1 MILPVIGYGNPILK
15 RKSKK
20 ITESYPDLKRFIN
33 SMYDTMYN
41 ASGVGLAAPQVGKSI
56 RIFIIDTSP
65 FLNMDDNEIER
76 HKVKSVKQTFI
87 NPTILDE
94 TGEFWSFEEG
104 CLSIPHIRED
114 VKRKSDIIIEY
125 FDENFIC
132 RKENFSGIV
141 ARVIQHE
148 YDHVQGIL
156 FTDKLTSF
164 KKRLLKR
171 KLNNIE
177 NGNVDIDYLIS
188 FYNNTN

>member
-15 RKSKK
+15 RKSKE
-20 ITESYPDLKRFIN
+20 ITGSYPDLKELISN
-33 SMYDTMYN
+33 MYDTMYS
-41 ASGVGLAAPQVGKSI
+41 AKGVGLAAPQIGKSI

-65 FLNMDDNEIER
+65 FLKIDDDEIKDYE
-76 HKVKSVKQTFI
+76 VSSVKQTFI

-104 CLSIPHIRED
+104 CLSIPDIREV
-114 VKRKSDIIIEY
+114 VKRKSEIKIEY
-125 FDENFIC
+125 YDENFNF
-132 RKENFSGIV
+132 KKNDFSGIV

-148 YDHVQGIL
+148 YDHIQGIL

-164 KKRLLKR
+164 KKRLLKS

-177 NGNVDIDYLIS
+177 KGDVDIDYLME
-188 FYNNTN
+188 FYKKN

>member
-20 ITESYPDLKRFIN
+20 ITDSYPDLKELISN
-33 SMYDTMYN
+33 MYDTMYS
-41 ASGVGLAAPQVGKSI
+41 ASGVGLAAPQIGKSI

-65 FLNMDDNEIER
+65 FLKIDDNEIKDYE
-76 HKVKSVKQTFI
+76 VSSVKQTFI

-104 CLSIPHIRED
+104 CLSIPDIREG
-114 VKRKSDIIIEY
+114 VKRKSEIKIEY
-125 FDENFIC
+125 YDENFNF
-132 RKENFSGIV
+132 KKNDFSGIV

-148 YDHVQGIL
+148 YDHIQGIL

-164 KKRLLKR
+164 KKRLLKS

-177 NGNVDIDYLIS
+177 KGDVDIDYVME
-188 FYNNTN
+188 FYKKN

>member
-20 ITESYPDLKRFIN
+20 ITDSYPDLKELISN
-33 SMYDTMYN
+33 MYDTMYS
-41 ASGVGLAAPQVGKSI
+41 ASGVGLAAPQIGKSI

-65 FLNMDDNEIER
+65 FLKIDDNEIKDYE
-76 HKVKSVKQTFI
+76 VSSVKQTFI

-104 CLSIPHIRED
+104 CLSIPDIREG
-114 VKRKSDIIIEY
+114 VKRKSEIKIEY
-125 FDENFIC
+125 YDENFNF
-132 RKENFSGIV
+132 KKNDFSGIV

-148 YDHVQGIL
+148 YDHIQGIL

-164 KKRLLKR
+164 KKRLLKS

-177 NGNVDIDYLIS
+177 KGDVDIDYLME
-188 FYNNTN
+188 FYKKN

>member
-20 ITESYPDLKRFIN
+20 ITGSYPDLKELISN
-33 SMYDTMYN
+33 MYDTMYS
-41 ASGVGLAAPQVGKSI
+41 ARGVGLAAPQIGKSI

-65 FLNMDDNEIER
+65 FLKIDDNEIKDYE
-76 HKVKSVKQTFI
+76 VSSVKQTFI

-104 CLSIPHIRED
+104 CLSIPDIREG
-114 VKRKSDIIIEY
+114 VKRKSEIKIEY
-125 FDENFIC
+125 YDENFNF
-132 RKENFSGIV
+132 KKNDFSGIV

-148 YDHVQGIL
+148 YDHIQGIL

-164 KKRLLKR
+164 KKRLLKS

-177 NGNVDIDYLIS
+177 KGDVDIDYLME
-188 FYNNTN
+188 FYKKN

>member
-76 HKVKSVKQTFI
+76 HKSRVLNKH
-87 NPTILDE
+87 
-94 TGEFWSFEEG
+94 
-104 CLSIPHIRED
+104 LSI
-114 VKRKSDIIIEY
+114 
-125 FDENFIC
+125 
-132 RKENFSGIV
+132 
-141 ARVIQHE
+141 Q
-148 YDHVQGIL
+148 L
-156 FTDKLTSF
+156 F
-164 KKRLLKR
+164 
-171 KLNNIE
+171 
-177 NGNVDIDYLIS
+177 
-188 FYNNTN
+188 

>member
-20 ITESYPDLKRFIN
+20 ITDSYPDLKELISN
-33 SMYDTMYN
+33 MYDTMYS
-41 ASGVGLAAPQVGKSI
+41 AKGVGLAAPQIGKSI

-65 FLNMDDNEIER
+65 FLKIDDNEIKDYE
-76 HKVKSVKQTFI
+76 VSSVKQTFI

-104 CLSIPHIRED
+104 CLSIPDIREG
-114 VKRKSDIIIEY
+114 VKRKSEIKIEY
-125 FDENFIC
+125 YDENFNF
-132 RKENFSGIV
+132 KKNDFSGIV

-148 YDHVQGIL
+148 YDHIQGIL

-164 KKRLLKR
+164 KKRLLKS

-177 NGNVDIDYLIS
+177 KGDVDIDYLME
-188 FYNNTN
+188 FYKKN